1 MKKVFLPVLV
11 FMFGILLAHK
21 ALADGGY
28 YPIVDSGDIYSGDQR
43 AIIIQLGNT
52 VSVTFSTAYTGEG
65 DDFVW
70 LIPVPTQVDPDVV
83 REIKAQGD
91 AELTSLD
98 RTSAPAFDYRYP
110 SYDSGPSG
118 CGCGPVSTSYG
129 GGTPAEGGSQYGVTV
144 IGTINTEDYEG
155 VVLSGASAAD
165 INDWLIDHFYQVSDS
180 AAQILNYYVAAN
192 WSFVV
197 LKIKP
202 SQYRH
207 YEKEFLPAINIVYQ
221 ASQLQFPLRIS
232 ASSTNREVHITA
244 YVISDQTMSSSN
256 FKTSLL
262 NYQNNVAGNTFDRN
276 KFLYSAIKATLADQ
290 KGVVVMYA
298 NEFVADRPT
307 QDLIPAPFK
316 TTQKY
321 YLTRLETYVFPE
333 MMDQDIFIDPDD
345 ENRSF
350 TVNVIVNFAMSDE
363 RRLAYLL
370 PGSVFCAGLLR
381 RKKGK
386 LNKYAMAAMI
396 LLILIG

>member
-1 MKKVFLPVLV
+1 MKKVLLTALV
-11 FMFGILLAHK
+11 FMFGVLLAHK
-21 ALADGGY
+21 AVADGGY

-43 AIIIQLGNT
+43 AIIIQIGNT
-52 VSVTFSTAYTGEG
+52 VSVTFSTAYTGDG
-65 DDFVW
+65 LDFVW

-91 AELTSLD
+91 AEFLSLD
-98 RTSAPAFDYRYP
+98 QTSAPEFDYIYP
-110 SYDSGPSG
+110 SYDSGSSG
-118 CGCGPVSTSYG
+118 CGCGPAATYRSG
-129 GGTPAEGGSQYGVTV
+129 GGAAEGGAQYGVTV

-155 VVLSGASAAD
+155 VILSGASAAG
-165 INDWLIDHFYQVSDS
+165 ITDWLTDNGYMVSDS
-180 AAQILNYYVAAN
+180 AATILDYYVSVDC
-192 WSFVV
+192 SFVV

-202 SQYRH
+202 AQARR

-221 ASQLQFPLRIS
+221 ATQLQFPLRIS
-232 ASSTNREVHITA
+232 ASSTDREVHITA
-244 YVISDQTMSSSN
+244 FVIADKTMSSSN

-262 NYQNNVAGNTFDRN
+262 NYQDSVSGNGFDRN
-276 KFLYSAIKATLADQ
+276 KFLYNSIKATLADQ

-298 NEFVADRPT
+298 NQFVADRQT

-333 MMDQDIFIDPDD
+333 MMDQDIFIDPD
-345 ENRSF
+345 EQNRPFS
-350 TVNVIVNFAMSDE
+350 VNVVVNFAMSDE

-370 PGSVFCAGLLR
+370 PFSVFAAGILR
-381 RKKGK
+381 RKKGN